1 MSVNEIKRELGVSH
15 TMIFRSLAQ
24 LPDGWVTEVRAD
36 GATLVYKSGTVDIEL
51 DAQRER
57 RIALMRIPY
66 TPANFRYK
74 GLTGVEQTQFQAR
87 FDLTFQRGGGG

>member
-1 MSVNEIKRELGVSH
+1 MSVIEIKRELGVTH
-15 TMIFRSLAQ
+15 TMFFRSLAQ

-36 GATLVYKSGTVDIEL
+36 GATLVYKNGTIDIEL
-51 DAQRER
+51 DAQCER

-87 FDLTFQRGGGG
+87 FDLAFQRGGG